1 MTETRQVRDYGAADT
16 PSHWKAVLIVALWL
30 VTTCPASPAL
40 FVPVH
45 LVTAIT
51 AVSQTE
57 AGGIEYQL
65 KAAFLFN
72 FMKFIEWPQ
81 TAPDGESQK
90 TPITLC
96 IIGTDFFGSHLDDLT
111 KKEIK
116 QRPLRILRLEG
127 FEEYQ
132 KKNPNA
138 SRQQYFQEQKKAM
151 EGCSLLFIS
160 QSEEK
165 QVHELKAS
173 IDVMP
178 ILTVSDISGFADSGG
193 EIELVKEENKFRFDV
208 NVISAEKKGLRI
220 SSQLL
225 QLARKVHKKS

>member
-1 MTETRQVRDYGAADT
+1 MTETRQCRDYGTADI

-30 VTTCPASPAL
+30 VTTCSALPAL

-45 LVTAIT
+45 LVTVIT

-57 AGGIEYQL
+57 AGSVEYQL

-81 TAPDGESQK
+81 TSPEEESQK

-132 KKNPNA
+132 KKNSNA

-151 EGCSLLFIS
+151 EGCHLLFIS

-165 QVHELKAS
+165 QIQELKAS

-178 ILTVSDISGFADSGG
+178 ILTVSDISGFADGGG
-193 EIELVKEENKFRFDV
+193 EIELVKDENKIRFDV

-225 QLARKVHKKS
+225 QLAKKVYKK